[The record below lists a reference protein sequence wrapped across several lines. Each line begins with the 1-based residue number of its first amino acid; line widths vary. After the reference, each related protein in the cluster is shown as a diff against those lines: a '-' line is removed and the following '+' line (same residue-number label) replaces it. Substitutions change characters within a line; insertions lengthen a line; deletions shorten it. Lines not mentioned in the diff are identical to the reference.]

1 MLLLLVPKTSQARQ
15 ATSGNKTA
23 KAPMTSPGYRW

>member
-1 MLLLLVPKTSQARQ
+1 MQ

-23 KAPMTSPGYRW
+23 AAKLLGMSRAKLYQCLM